1 METLPVDL
9 VELVGAVMGLLLV
22 LIPVLGL
29 AVRFAARPLVDAL
42 VATRGDG
49 ARPADL
55 DALKARIEA
64 LEHEL
69 KELSGGGEQARPSFA
84 EPRPVPLRP

>member
-9 VELVGAVMGLLLV
+9 TQLVASTMAMLLV

-29 AVRFAARPLVDAL
+29 AVRFAARPIVEAL
-42 VATRGDG
+42 LATKGEA

-55 DALKARIEA
+55 ESLKVRIDA
-64 LEHEL
+64 LEHEV
-69 KELSGGGEQARPSFA
+69 KELSAPGVARPSFSD
-84 EPRPVPLRP
+84 PRPVPIRP

>member
-9 VELVGAVMGLLLV
+9 TQLVAASLGMLLV
-22 LIPVLGL
+22 LIPVLGF
-29 AVRFAARPLVDAL
+29 AVRFAARPIVDAL
-42 VATRGDG
+42 LATRGEG
-49 ARPADL
+49 ARPADME
-55 DALKARIEA
+55 ALKIRIAA

-84 EPRPVPLRP
+84 EPRPVPIRP

>member
-9 VELVGAVMGLLLV
+9 TELVAAIMGSLLV

-29 AVRFAARPLVDAL
+29 AVRFAAKPLVDAL

-49 ARPADL
+49 ARPGDL
-55 DALKARIEA
+55 AALKARIEA
-64 LEHEL
+64 LEHEVKDL
-69 KELSGGGEQARPSFA
+69 TGGASRPALPDARPI
-84 EPRPVPLRP
+84 PLRP